1 MISIKVCGMRDAANI
16 QAATSLPIQWMGFI
30 FYAPSPR
37 NALDLAPEA
46 LSVLPASIHRTG
58 VFVNSSFES
67 IMETA
72 GRFGLDTIQ
81 LHGSESSMFCHRLY
95 AQGLEVIKAIPVSAP
110 IDTEA
115 ATTYEGHCHYLL
127 FDTRTIQMGGSGKR
141 YDWDILK
148 TYRGTTPFLL
158 SGGIGEEDAE
168 RIALFRHPMLA
179 GVDLNSRFESAP
191 GLKLVT
197 KIECFIQKLPK

>member
-16 QAATSLPIQWMGFI
+16 QAAASLPIQWMGFI

-95 AQGLEVIKAIPVSAP
+95 TQGLEVIKAIPVSAP

>member
-16 QAATSLPIQWMGFI
+16 QAVASLPIQWMGFI

-37 NALDLAPEA
+37 NALDLAPEV
-46 LSVLPASIHRTG
+46 LSVLPDNISRTG
-58 VFVNSSFES
+58 VFVNSSFAS

-72 GRFGLDTIQ
+72 GRFGLNTIQ
-81 LHGSESSMFCHRLY
+81 LHGSESPVFCHSLY
-95 AQGLEVIKAIPVSAP
+95 ARGLEVIKAIPVSAP
-110 IDTEA
+110 NDTEV
-115 ATTYEGHCHYLL
+115 ATAYEGHCHYLL
-127 FDTRTIQMGGSGKR
+127 FDTRTIQMGGSGKG
-141 YDWDILK
+141 YDWDILN

-197 KIECFIQKLPK
+197 KIEYFIQKLSK